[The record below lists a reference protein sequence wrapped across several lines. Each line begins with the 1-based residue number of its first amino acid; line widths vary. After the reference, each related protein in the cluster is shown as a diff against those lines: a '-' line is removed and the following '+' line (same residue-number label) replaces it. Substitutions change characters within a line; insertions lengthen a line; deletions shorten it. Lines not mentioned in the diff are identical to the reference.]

1 MSTKTCYYETLGVER
16 QADGATIKKAYRS
29 LALKYH
35 PDRNPG
41 DAEAEAKFREA
52 AEAYEV
58 LSNQEKRQMYDQY
71 GHEGLNRAGFQG
83 GFQDFGDIFS
93 AFGNI
98 FGDFFSG
105 ASSASQNRAR
115 RGRDLVYEAV
125 IEFTEAFTGTPLELK
140 IPREETCEACDG
152 SGSKSHSRSTC
163 QQCGGSGQVY
173 QGRGFI
179 RMASVCPICRGAGS
193 IVTDPCDQCRGLGRI
208 KRTKTLSVKVPA
220 GVDTGS
226 RMRLSGEGES
236 GYNGGPP
243 GDLYVE
249 LMVRHHEYFSREH
262 NHVLLERKIDLVTA
276 ALGADLD
283 VPTVTGETKTLKI
296 PAGSQNGKLLRLSGL
311 GFRNPTGGATG
322 DLIVSLQVTTPQDL
336 TERQEELLREFA
348 RLEDAK
354 RGESPIRRLAKKASR
369 KLRKAMACLSL

>member
-1 MSTKTCYYETLGVER
+1 MSTKTCYYEVLGVER
-16 QADGATIKKAYRS
+16 QADGSTIKKAYRS

-41 DAEAEAKFREA
+41 DEEAESKFKEA

-58 LSNQEKRQMYDQY
+58 LSDQEKRRLYDQY
-71 GHEGLNRAGFQG
+71 GHEGLNNAGFQG

-98 FGDFFSG
+98 FQDLFSG
-105 ASSASQNRAR
+105 GGPSVQNRPR

-125 IEFTEAFTGTPLELK
+125 IEFAEAFTGTPLELK
-140 IPREETCEACDG
+140 IPREETCELCDG

-179 RMASVCPICRGAGS
+179 RMASTCPICRGTGS
-193 IVTDPCDQCRGLGRI
+193 MVTDPCDQCHGVGRV
-208 KRTKTLSVKVPA
+208 KRTRTLSVNVPA

-276 ALGADLD
+276 ALGADME
-283 VPTVTGETKTLKI
+283 VPTVTGETRTLKI

-311 GFRNPTGGATG
+311 GFRSPTGGATG
-322 DLIVSLQVTTPQDL
+322 DLIVSLIVTTPQDL

-348 RLEDAK
+348 NIEDDK
-354 RGESPIRRLAKKASR
+354 KGESSIKRFAKKASR
-369 KLRKAMACLSL
+369 KLKRALACFL